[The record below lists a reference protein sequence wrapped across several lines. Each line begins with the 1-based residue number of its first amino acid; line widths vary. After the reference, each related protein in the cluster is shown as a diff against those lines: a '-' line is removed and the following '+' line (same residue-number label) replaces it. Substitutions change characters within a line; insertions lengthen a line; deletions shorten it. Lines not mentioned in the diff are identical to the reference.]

1 MDFSQ
6 DVLPPTLR
14 PPASD
19 TDKENEHTSSAFA
32 IPVGE
37 PSVSEPPRN
46 PSEEPPLRGVPL
58 PAHIVA
64 DIDALLGCATE
75 KSAPEEV
82 HQRHLSL
89 TLPSRRDFPPVATHS
104 APPQPQGPDVGDKRK
119 LARKKALVLV
129 QQFQQSKRRR
139 EEGQTPAHSRT
150 ERAEPRTIIEDPL
163 SLRPQ
168 PVKESQPQ
176 AEERAEDFRAALQ
189 EATQPTRE
197 KPASPPRALS
207 EAEAAQNKHERERA
221 VEVRAALGAVSQSD
235 EDEEASTSAQVPE
248 DVGGAWP
255 LQSYPS
261 VPTIPSDPLV
271 GRVVKVYW
279 PKYKN
284 TYTGDVTDFDAITG
298 QHHIAYR
305 DGEMKWTNLREEKWK
320 LTDDV
325 ARVPRASP
333 KKQRKASVSK
343 GVTNNS
349 SEGLQIGQRIEVLF
363 DDPPGY
369 FPGTITGK
377 FKGRWQIEYDD
388 GYREELDLS
397 TTGRMDRKYRLLRG
411 EGLIAGPRKAQ
422 RKALAKNARTWSPKH
437 KATELTSPVL
447 AHKESK
453 KVKRL
458 TNLVGNG
465 TQSPAVSPPRH
476 TVRVADPS
484 PPRKSSKSKPKATSA
499 KPPTGSNA
507 VGSRVGV
514 WWEDDKTFYYGT
526 IKSFDKKEGKHQ
538 ILYEDDNVEDWLLL
552 AEEKLDWP
560 DLAKTKAKPAEKQA
574 EPEAPPQPKPKPKP
588 EPEPVV
594 EEEDPEFEELLRR
607 TMKEVGAKKLHSSAD
622 FRVTEGN
629 NGLVRGVLEK
639 AYQARPHYT
648 QWHVKKMVEICWGD
662 EHKVENFLL
671 LRYRRDN
678 GGQAPAWA
686 KKTVKRSENARSR
699 LPYDEDKG
707 LGCSKCRF
715 SQGGCNTC
723 GYYTEEGW
731 QKLQQWKEEKAAS
744 KKAKAKL
751 EKQKKT
757 AQMTA
762 WKARKATSKK
772 VKKTKV
778 AKVKKI
784 KMAKVLA
791 LSPSKKIDKKRSDL
805 QRLKDERARRQRE
818 EERARR
824 QREEAERKEAE
835 ARRQMEEELRVKEN
849 IDSVP
854 CGKMLPWSKNWKKD
868 YYNTEYS
875 VAGVTV
881 ARKTRRECKE
891 ATFGSAC
898 LPCAMQ
904 KPPERSGV
912 KSKVKGEDVI
922 NRLVDIGKSPIHA
935 WGLFASEKVSAG
947 TKVIQYIGE
956 LTRCSLA
963 DKRENDYE
971 TSGMDSTY
979 MFRVGRN
986 LIDATLRGGPAR
998 YINHSCDPN
1007 CQPKQFTSKNEIWL
1021 YAIKDIEKGEE
1032 LFYDYKFDF
1041 EEGSRKTPCHCG
1053 AVNCRGWMN

>member
-1 MDFSQ
+1 M
-6 DVLPPTLR
+6 
-14 PPASD
+14 
-19 TDKENEHTSSAFA
+19 
-32 IPVGE
+32 
-37 PSVSEPPRN
+37 
-46 PSEEPPLRGVPL
+46 

-75 KSAPEEV
+75 KPAPEEV

-89 TLPSRRDFPPVATHS
+89 TLPSRRDSPPVATHS
-104 APPQPQGPDVGDKRK
+104 APPRPLGPDVGDKRK
-119 LARKKALVLV
+119 LARKKAFVLV
-129 QQFQQSKRRR
+129 QQFQQSKRWR

-168 PVKESQPQ
+168 PVKESPPQ

-377 FKGRWQIEYDD
+377 NKGRWQIEYDD

-411 EGLIAGPRKAQ
+411 EGLIVGPRKAQ

-538 ILYEDDNVEDWLLL
+538 ILYEDGTDELISL

-560 DLAKTKAKPAEKQA
+560 GLAQAKAKAVPVS
-574 EPEAPPQPKPKPKP
+574 PKPKKKAQPQPPKGEAAVGWRVGVYWGP
-588 EPEPVV
+588 DKKYYYGVVHSYDKAAGTHLVVYEDSTMESLNLVKVKVQWVEVVPV
-594 EEEDPEFEELLRR
+594 
-607 TMKEVGAKKLHSSAD
+607 AS
-622 FRVTEGN
+622 
-629 NGLVRGVLEK
+629 
-639 AYQARPHYT
+639 RPILI
-648 QWHVKKMVEICWGD
+648 E
-662 EHKVENFLL
+662 
-671 LRYRRDN
+671 
-678 GGQAPAWA
+678 APA
-686 KKTVKRSENARSR
+686 
-699 LPYDEDKG
+699 
-707 LGCSKCRF
+707 
-715 SQGGCNTC
+715 
-723 GYYTEEGW
+723 EEPP
-731 QKLQQWKEEKAAS
+731 A
-744 KKAKAKL
+744 KKAKAP
-751 EKQKKT
+751 
-757 AQMTA
+757 
-762 WKARKATSKK
+762 KAKA
-772 VKKTKV
+772 
-778 AKVKKI
+778 
-784 KMAKVLA
+784 
-791 LSPSKKIDKKRSDL
+791 
-805 QRLKDERARRQRE
+805 
-818 EERARR
+818 
-824 QREEAERKEAE
+824 
-835 ARRQMEEELRVKEN
+835 
-849 IDSVP
+849 
-854 CGKMLPWSKNWKKD
+854 GKGH
-868 YYNTEYS
+868 
-875 VAGVTV
+875 V
-881 ARKTRRECKE
+881 
-891 ATFGSAC
+891 
-898 LPCAMQ
+898 
-904 KPPERSGV
+904 
-912 KSKVKGEDVI
+912 
-922 NRLVDIGKSPIHA
+922 GK
-935 WGLFASEKVSAG
+935 
-947 TKVIQYIGE
+947 
-956 LTRCSLA
+956 
-963 DKRENDYE
+963 
-971 TSGMDSTY
+971 
-979 MFRVGRN
+979 RVG
-986 LIDATLRGGPAR
+986 IWWEDDACFYYGVLES
-998 YINHSCDPN
+998 YDE
-1007 CQPKQFTSKNEIWL
+1007 SKGTHH
-1021 YAIKDIEKGEE
+1021 IKYDDGTDEHLHLGEHKVDWKG
-1032 LFYDYKFDF
+1032 KA
-1041 EEGSRKTPCHCG
+1041 K
-1053 AVNCRGWMN
+1053 

>member
-64 DIDALLGCATE
+64 EIDALLGCATE
-75 KSAPEEV
+75 KPAPEEV

-89 TLPSRRDFPPVATHS
+89 TLPSRRDSPPVATHS

-139 EEGQTPAHSRT
+139 EEGQTPTHSRT
-150 ERAEPRTIIEDPL
+150 ERAEPRTIFEDPL

-176 AEERAEDFRAALQ
+176 AEERVEEFRAALQ

-284 TYTGDVTDFDAITG
+284 YYTGDVTDFDAVTG

-377 FKGRWQIEYDD
+377 NKGRWQIEYDD

-411 EGLIAGPRKAQ
+411 EGLIAGPKA
-422 RKALAKNARTWSPKH
+422 H
-437 KATELTSPVL
+437 KAAIPTKRKGTRPAWRGPTLQDLIKAGLMEPGQGVLRVEYKGHVFLGDLTPEGSIFYEGELWESPTSWSIHVKRRVSPGMKVDNGWESVFYVAKDGGEIITLKQLRSTHALKMVGSGSFEKETATATKVKSELAARAPAAEQAECCPIHRDQAHADPLGGLTSPALLVSDRVL
-447 AHKESK
+447 
-453 KVKRL
+453 
-458 TNLVGNG
+458 
-465 TQSPAVSPPRH
+465 
-476 TVRVADPS
+476 
-484 PPRKSSKSKPKATSA
+484 
-499 KPPTGSNA
+499 
-507 VGSRVGV
+507 
-514 WWEDDKTFYYGT
+514 
-526 IKSFDKKEGKHQ
+526 
-538 ILYEDDNVEDWLLL
+538 
-552 AEEKLDWP
+552 LD
-560 DLAKTKAKPAEKQA
+560 
-574 EPEAPPQPKPKPKP
+574 
-588 EPEPVV
+588 
-594 EEEDPEFEELLRR
+594 
-607 TMKEVGAKKLHSSAD
+607 
-622 FRVTEGN
+622 
-629 NGLVRGVLEK
+629 
-639 AYQARPHYT
+639 
-648 QWHVKKMVEICWGD
+648 
-662 EHKVENFLL
+662 
-671 LRYRRDN
+671 
-678 GGQAPAWA
+678 
-686 KKTVKRSENARSR
+686 
-699 LPYDEDKG
+699 
-707 LGCSKCRF
+707 
-715 SQGGCNTC
+715 
-723 GYYTEEGW
+723 
-731 QKLQQWKEEKAAS
+731 
-744 KKAKAKL
+744 
-751 EKQKKT
+751 
-757 AQMTA
+757 
-762 WKARKATSKK
+762 
-772 VKKTKV
+772 
-778 AKVKKI
+778 
-784 KMAKVLA
+784 
-791 LSPSKKIDKKRSDL
+791 
-805 QRLKDERARRQRE
+805 
-818 EERARR
+818 
-824 QREEAERKEAE
+824 
-835 ARRQMEEELRVKEN
+835 
-849 IDSVP
+849 
-854 CGKMLPWSKNWKKD
+854 
-868 YYNTEYS
+868 
-875 VAGVTV
+875 
-881 ARKTRRECKE
+881 
-891 ATFGSAC
+891 
-898 LPCAMQ
+898 
-904 KPPERSGV
+904 
-912 KSKVKGEDVI
+912 
-922 NRLVDIGKSPIHA
+922 
-935 WGLFASEKVSAG
+935 
-947 TKVIQYIGE
+947 
-956 LTRCSLA
+956 
-963 DKRENDYE
+963 
-971 TSGMDSTY
+971 
-979 MFRVGRN
+979 
-986 LIDATLRGGPAR
+986 
-998 YINHSCDPN
+998 
-1007 CQPKQFTSKNEIWL
+1007 
-1021 YAIKDIEKGEE
+1021 
-1032 LFYDYKFDF
+1032 
-1041 EEGSRKTPCHCG
+1041 
-1053 AVNCRGWMN
+1053 

>member
-75 KSAPEEV
+75 KPAPEEV

-89 TLPSRRDFPPVATHS
+89 TLPSRRDSPPVATHS

-139 EEGQTPAHSRT
+139 EEGQTPTHSRT
-150 ERAEPRTIIEDPL
+150 ERAEPRTIFEDPL

-176 AEERAEDFRAALQ
+176 AEERVEEFRAALQ

-207 EAEAAQNKHERERA
+207 EAEAAQNQHERERA

-235 EDEEASTSAQVPE
+235 EGEEASTSSQVPE
-248 DVGGAWP
+248 DVGNAWP

-284 TYTGDVTDFDAITG
+284 TYTGDVTDFDAVTG

-325 ARVPRASP
+325 ARVHRASP

-377 FKGRWQIEYDD
+377 NKGRWQIEYDD

-397 TTGRMDRKYRLLRG
+397 TTGRMHRKYRLLRG
-411 EGLIAGPRKAQ
+411 EGLIAGP

-574 EPEAPPQPKPKPKP
+574 EPEAPPPPKPKPKP

-607 TMKEVGAKKLHSSAD
+607 TMKEVGAKKLHGSAD
-622 FRVTEGN
+622 FRIMEGN

-648 QWHVKKMVEICWGD
+648 QWHVKKMAEICWGD

-678 GGQAPAWA
+678 NGQAPAWA
-686 KKTVKRSENARSR
+686 KKTVKRSENAPSR
-699 LPYDEDKG
+699 LPKDEDKG

-731 QKLQQWKEEKAAS
+731 QKYLQWKEEKAAS

-778 AKVKKI
+778 PKVKKI

-824 QREEAERKEAE
+824 QRQEAERKEAE

-891 ATFGSAC
+891 ATCGSAC

>member
-75 KSAPEEV
+75 KPAPEEV

-89 TLPSRRDFPPVATHS
+89 TLPSRRDSPPVATHS

-139 EEGQTPAHSRT
+139 EEGQTPTHSRT
-150 ERAEPRTIIEDPL
+150 ERAEPRTIFEDPL

-176 AEERAEDFRAALQ
+176 AEERVEEFRAALQ

-207 EAEAAQNKHERERA
+207 EAEAAQNQHERERA

-235 EDEEASTSAQVPE
+235 EGEEASTSSQVPE
-248 DVGGAWP
+248 DVGNAWP

-284 TYTGDVTDFDAITG
+284 TYTGDVTDFDAVTG

-325 ARVPRASP
+325 ARVHRASP

-377 FKGRWQIEYDD
+377 NKGRWQIEYDD

-397 TTGRMDRKYRLLRG
+397 TTGRMHRKYRLLRG
-411 EGLIAGPRKAQ
+411 EGLIAGP

-538 ILYEDDNVEDWLLL
+538 ILYEDDNVQDWLLL

-574 EPEAPPQPKPKPKP
+574 EPEPPMGEAAVGWRVGVYWDPDKKYYYGVIHSFDAAAGTHAVFYEEDGTMENLDLSKVKIEWVKQTRPELVPKAKLSGNKRASASSGSSKPATKKAKTSAKPPTGSNAVGSRVGVWWEDDKTFYYGTIKSFDKKEGKHQILYEDGTDELISLAEEKLDWPGLAQAKAKAVPVSPKPKKKAQPQPPKGEAAVGWRVGVYWGP
-588 EPEPVV
+588 DKKYYYGVVHSYDKAAGTHLVVYEDSTMESLNLVKVKVQWVEVVPV
-594 EEEDPEFEELLRR
+594 
-607 TMKEVGAKKLHSSAD
+607 AS
-622 FRVTEGN
+622 
-629 NGLVRGVLEK
+629 
-639 AYQARPHYT
+639 RPILI
-648 QWHVKKMVEICWGD
+648 E
-662 EHKVENFLL
+662 
-671 LRYRRDN
+671 
-678 GGQAPAWA
+678 APA
-686 KKTVKRSENARSR
+686 
-699 LPYDEDKG
+699 
-707 LGCSKCRF
+707 
-715 SQGGCNTC
+715 
-723 GYYTEEGW
+723 EEPP
-731 QKLQQWKEEKAAS
+731 A
-744 KKAKAKL
+744 KKAKAP
-751 EKQKKT
+751 
-757 AQMTA
+757 
-762 WKARKATSKK
+762 KAKA
-772 VKKTKV
+772 
-778 AKVKKI
+778 
-784 KMAKVLA
+784 
-791 LSPSKKIDKKRSDL
+791 
-805 QRLKDERARRQRE
+805 
-818 EERARR
+818 
-824 QREEAERKEAE
+824 
-835 ARRQMEEELRVKEN
+835 
-849 IDSVP
+849 
-854 CGKMLPWSKNWKKD
+854 GKGH
-868 YYNTEYS
+868 
-875 VAGVTV
+875 V
-881 ARKTRRECKE
+881 
-891 ATFGSAC
+891 
-898 LPCAMQ
+898 
-904 KPPERSGV
+904 
-912 KSKVKGEDVI
+912 
-922 NRLVDIGKSPIHA
+922 GK
-935 WGLFASEKVSAG
+935 
-947 TKVIQYIGE
+947 
-956 LTRCSLA
+956 
-963 DKRENDYE
+963 
-971 TSGMDSTY
+971 
-979 MFRVGRN
+979 RVG
-986 LIDATLRGGPAR
+986 IWWEDDACFYYGVLES
-998 YINHSCDPN
+998 YDE
-1007 CQPKQFTSKNEIWL
+1007 SKGTHH
-1021 YAIKDIEKGEE
+1021 IKYDDGTDEHLHLGEHKVDWKG
-1032 LFYDYKFDF
+1032 KA
-1041 EEGSRKTPCHCG
+1041 K
-1053 AVNCRGWMN
+1053 